1 MKYAEVAPWHNMQKY
16 QVPYGTNKQQVDNMK
31 PGNKKHLQNIL
42 LSIICR
48 NN

>member
-31 PGNKKHLQNIL
+31 PGNKKIYTKHFIKYYM
-42 LSIICR
+42 
-48 NN
+48 